1 MILVPLRLIA
11 AACVALSALAAP
23 ALAAEEECLEGQVF
37 DVAGCVDLDTVMADD
52 LQLSGAW
59 VRAMQPGQKVA
70 AAYLSILN
78 RGETADRLIGATALA
93 APRVDM
99 HEMAVENGVMKMR
112 PVADGIEIGPGD
124 RVEFKPGGL
133 HFMLTGID
141 EALVAEDEIELT
153 LEFEKAGSVV
163 LQFPVREPAMI
174 KAHRH

>member
-1 MILVPLRLIA
+1 MNLVPLRLIA
-11 AACVALSALAAP
+11 VACLALSTLSVP
-23 ALAAEEECLEGQVF
+23 AFASDEECLEGQVL

-59 VRAMQPGQKVA
+59 VRAMHPGQKVA
-70 AAYLSILN
+70 AAYLTILN
-78 RGETADRLIGATALA
+78 RGEIADRLIGATALA
-93 APRVDM
+93 APRVEM
-99 HEMAVENGVMKMR
+99 HEMAIEDGVMKMR
-112 PVADGIEIGPGD
+112 PVEGGIEIGPGD
-124 RVEFKPGGL
+124 KVEFKPGGL

-153 LEFEKAGSVV
+153 LDFEKAGSVV

>member
-1 MILVPLRLIA
+1 MILVPFRLIV

-23 ALAAEEECLEGQVF
+23 AFAADEECLEGQVF

-78 RGETADRLIGATALA
+78 RGGAADRLIGATALA
-93 APRVDM
+93 APRVEM
-99 HEMAVENGVMKMR
+99 HEMRVR
-112 PVADGIEIGPGD
+112 PVEGGIEIGPGD

-141 EALVAEDEIELT
+141 EALVAENEIELT

>member
-1 MILVPLRLIA
+1 MILVPLRLIV

-23 ALAAEEECLEGQVF
+23 ALAAVEECLEGQVF

-93 APRVDM
+93 APRVEM

-112 PVADGIEIGPGD
+112 PAEGGIEIGPGD

-153 LEFEKAGSVV
+153 LEFEKAGSVL

>member
-23 ALAAEEECLEGQVF
+23 AFAADEECLEGPVF
-37 DVAGCVDLDTVMADD
+37 DVAGCVDLDTVIAED

-93 APRVDM
+93 SRRVEM
-99 HEMAVENGVMKMR
+99 HEMTIEDGVMKMR
-112 PVADGIEIGPGD
+112 PVEGGIEIGPGE

-133 HFMLTGID
+133 HFMLKGID
-141 EALVAEDEIELT
+141 EALAAEDEIELT

>member
-1 MILVPLRLIA
+1 MNLVPLRLIA
-11 AACVALSALAAP
+11 AAWLALSALAAP
-23 ALAAEEECLEGQVF
+23 AFASDEECLEGQVL
-37 DVAGCVDLDTVMADD
+37 DAAGCVDLDTVMAED

-93 APRVDM
+93 APRVEM
-99 HEMAVENGVMKMR
+99 HEMAVEDGVMKMR
-112 PVADGIEIGPGD
+112 PVEHAIEIGPGD
-124 RVEFKPGGL
+124 KVEFKPGGL

>member
-1 MILVPLRLIA
+1 MNFVPLRLIA
-11 AACVALSALAAP
+11 VICLALSIVGAP
-23 ALAAEEECLEGQVF
+23 ASAAHEECLEGQVY

-70 AAYLSILN
+70 AAYMSILN

-93 APRVDM
+93 SRRVEM
-99 HEMAVENGVMKMR
+99 HEMTIEDGVMKMR
-112 PVADGIEIGPGD
+112 PVEGGIEIGPGD

-141 EALVAEDEIELT
+141 EALVAKDEIELT
-153 LEFEKAGSVV
+153 LNFEKAGRVV

>member
-1 MILVPLRLIA
+1 MNLVPLRLIA
-11 AACVALSALAAP
+11 AAWLALSALAAP
-23 ALAAEEECLEGQVF
+23 AFAADEECLEGQIF
-37 DVAGCVDLDTVMADD
+37 DAAGCVDLDTVMAED

-93 APRVDM
+93 APRVEM
-99 HEMAVENGVMKMR
+99 HEMTIEDGVMKMR
-112 PVADGIEIGPGD
+112 PVEGGIEIGPGD

-133 HFMLTGID
+133 HFMLAGID
-141 EALVAEDEIELT
+141 EAPVAGDEIELT

>member
-1 MILVPLRLIA
+1 MNLVPLRLIA
-11 AACVALSALAAP
+11 AAWLALSALAAP
-23 ALAAEEECLEGQVF
+23 AFASDEECLEGQVL
-37 DVAGCVDLDTVMADD
+37 DAAGCVDLDTVMAED

-78 RGETADRLIGATALA
+78 RGETADRLVGATALA
-93 APRVDM
+93 ALRVEM
-99 HEMAVENGVMKMR
+99 HEMAIEDGVMKMR
-112 PVADGIEIGPGD
+112 PVEGGIEIGPGD

-174 KAHRH
+174 KAHRD

>member
-1 MILVPLRLIA
+1 MNLVPYRLIA
-11 AACVALSALAAP
+11 AVWLIVSTLAAP
-23 ALAAEEECLEGQVF
+23 AFASDEECLEGQVF

-70 AAYLSILN
+70 AAYLAILN

-93 APRVDM
+93 APRVEM
-99 HEMAVENGVMKMR
+99 HEMTIEDGVMKMR
-112 PVADGIEIGPGD
+112 PVEGGIEIGPGD

-141 EALVAEDEIELT
+141 EPLVVEDEIELT
-153 LEFEKAGSVV
+153 LDFEKAGRVV
-163 LQFPVREPAMI
+163 VQFPVREPAVI
-174 KAHRH
+174 KAQRP

>member
-1 MILVPLRLIA
+1 MNLVPYRLIA
-11 AACVALSALAAP
+11 AVCLAVSALAAP
-23 ALAAEEECLEGQVF
+23 AFASDEECLEGQVF

-93 APRVDM
+93 APRVEM
-99 HEMAVENGVMKMR
+99 HEMAIEDGVMKMR
-112 PVADGIEIGPGD
+112 PVEGGIEIGPGD

-141 EALVAEDEIELT
+141 EPLVVEDEIELT
-153 LEFEKAGSVV
+153 LDFEKAGRVV
-163 LQFPVREPAMI
+163 VQFPVREPAMI

>member
-1 MILVPLRLIA
+1 MNFVPLHLIA
-11 AACVALSALAAP
+11 VACLALTALPAP
-23 ALAAEEECLEGQVF
+23 ALASNEECLEGQIL

-59 VRAMQPGQKVA
+59 VRAMRPGQKVA

-78 RGETADRLIGATALA
+78 RGETADRLIGARSLA
-93 APRVDM
+93 SPRVEM
-99 HEMAVENGVMKMR
+99 HEMAIEDGVMKMR
-112 PVADGIEIGPGD
+112 PIADGIEIGPGD

-141 EALVAEDEIELT
+141 AALVAEDEIELT
-153 LEFEKAGSVV
+153 LDFEKAGSVV
-163 LQFPVREPAMI
+163 LQFPVREPAVI